1 MPVSR
6 TRFRGSAGSLR
17 ELVGELEPVRE
28 FFADNALLPGGWS
41 RDVLFTAD
49 GSGLLSNVSTGAER
63 GDALH
68 LGRVVVP
75 GMANLHGHAFQ
86 RAMAGLAEQR
96 GDSADSFWTWRRT
109 LYDFLDRLT
118 PDDVEAIATLVC
130 SEMLEAGFTTLGE
143 FHYLHHDPAGRP
155 YDDIGEMAGRIA
167 AAAAATGIGL
177 TLLPVFYAHGGFG
190 GAPPAGGQ
198 RRFVN
203 DTEGFARLVESAG
216 RHLEGLAGARLGIA
230 PHSLRAAT
238 VEEIGRILP
247 LARGGPV
254 HIHVAEQTREVEDCL
269 SWCGRRPVEHLL
281 DSLPV
286 DAGWCA
292 VHATH
297 MTAAETLAL
306 ARSGAVAGL
315 CPETEANLG
324 DGLFDAQRYLAA
336 GGRFGIGSD
345 SHIHIGL
352 AEELRLLEY
361 GQRLESRGRNLLCAP
376 GAGTGETLFRAAISG
391 GAQALGQPVDGLRA
405 GQRADFVVLDDTH
418 PSLVARPVERMI
430 DSWVFAGDRTCV
442 RDVHVAG
449 RRVVADGRH
458 VARDRTRSDYARVM
472 AGIIG

>member
-1 MPVSR
+1 MPVGYR
-6 TRFRGSAGSLR
+6 W
-17 ELVGELEPVRE
+17 ELVGKLDPVRQ
-28 FFADNALLPGGWS
+28 FFADNALLPHGWG
-41 RDVLFTAD
+41 RDVLFTVD
-49 GSGLLSNVSTGAER
+49 GSGLLTDVSAGAER
-63 GDALH
+63 GAARH
-68 LGRVVVP
+68 LGRLVVP
-75 GMANLHGHAFQ
+75 GMANLHSHAFQ

-118 PDDVEAIATLVC
+118 PDDVEAIAALVC

-190 GAPPAGGQ
+190 GAPPTDGQ
-198 RRFVN
+198 RRFIN
-203 DTEGFARLVESAG
+203 DPDGFARLVESAG
-216 RHLEGLAGARLGIA
+216 QHLDGLAGARMGIA

-247 LARGGPV
+247 LAGDGPV
-254 HIHVAEQTREVEDCL
+254 HIHVAEQTQEVEDCL
-269 SWCGRRPVEHLL
+269 SWCGRRPVEYLL

-286 DAGWCA
+286 DARWCA
-292 VHATH
+292 IHATH
-297 MTAAETLAL
+297 MTPAETGAL

-324 DGLFDAQRYLAA
+324 DGLFDAPRFLAA

-361 GQRLESRGRNLLCAP
+361 GQRLSLRGRNLLCDP
-376 GAGTGETLFRAAISG
+376 GAGTGESLFRAAVSG
-391 GAQALGQPVDGLRA
+391 GARAVGQPVDGLQA
-405 GQRADFVVLDDTH
+405 GQRADFVVLDESH
-418 PSLVARPVERMI
+418 PSLAGRPVERMV
-430 DSWVFAGDRTCV
+430 DSWIFAGDRSCV

-458 VARDRTRSDYARVM
+458 LARDLIRSGYARVM
-472 AGIIG
+472 AGIIR

>member
-1 MPVSR
+1 M
-6 TRFRGSAGSLR
+6 
-17 ELVGELEPVRE
+17 
-28 FFADNALLPGGWS
+28 
-41 RDVLFTAD
+41 LFTVD
-49 GSGLLSNVSTGAER
+49 GSGMVSSITADAER
-63 GDALH
+63 GDAER
-68 LGRVVVP
+68 LGGVVVP
-75 GMANLHGHAFQ
+75 GMANLHSHAFQ

-109 LYDFLDRLT
+109 LYGFLDRLT
-118 PDDVEAIATLVC
+118 PDDVEVIAALVC
-130 SEMLEAGFTTLGE
+130 CEMLEAGFTTLGE

-155 YDDIGEMAGRIA
+155 YDDIGEVAGRIV

-190 GAPPAGGQ
+190 GAPPADGQ

-203 DTEGFARLVESAG
+203 DPDGFARLVESAG
-216 RHLEGLAGARLGIA
+216 RHLESLPGARIGIA

-238 VEEIGRILP
+238 VGEIERILP
-247 LARGGPV
+247 LAGGGPV

-269 SWCGRRPVEHLL
+269 SWCGRRPVEYLL

-286 DAGWCA
+286 DGRWCA
-292 VHATH
+292 IHATH
-297 MTAAETLAL
+297 MTVAETGAL

-324 DGLFDAQRYLAA
+324 DGLFDGPRYLAE

-361 GQRLESRGRNLLCAP
+361 GQRLSSRGRNILCAP
-376 GAGTGETLFRAAISG
+376 GAGTGESLFRAAVSG
-391 GAQALGQPVDGLRA
+391 GARALGQPVDGLQA
-405 GQRADFVVLDDTH
+405 GQRADFVVLDETH
-418 PSLVARPVERMI
+418 PSLSGRPVERII
-430 DSWVFAGDRTCV
+430 DSWIFAGDRSCV

-449 RRVVADGRH
+449 RRVVADGHH
-458 VARDRTRSDYARVM
+458 VARDRIRSDYVRVM
-472 AGIIG
+472 AGILG